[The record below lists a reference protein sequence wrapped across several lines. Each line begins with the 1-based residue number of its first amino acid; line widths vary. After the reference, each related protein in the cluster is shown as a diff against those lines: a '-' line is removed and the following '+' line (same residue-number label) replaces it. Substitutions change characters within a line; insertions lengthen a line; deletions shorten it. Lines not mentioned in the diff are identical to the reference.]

1 MKRYRPL
8 FFSGALSIGLL
19 AHAQPAS
26 VLFVG
31 NSYTGTNNLPGMV
44 SQLAASLGTTVSTG
58 MVTPGG
64 YTFLQHSTSPTT
76 LSTIASQQWDYV
88 VLQEQSQLGAL
99 PPDYNATAASAT
111 VLVDSIRAASE
122 CSRPVFYMT
131 WGRQNGDAQFCPSFP
146 YMCTYEGMQQALR
159 ENYLAM
165 AEDNNAYTAPVGMAW
180 KQVRDTHPGLQLYVG
195 DGSHPSV
202 QGTYLAAC
210 VFYCTLFQQPCTG
223 ASYTGTLSADTAA
236 ILQGIASATVLDSMA
251 LWNLDLPEGI
261 GAAITGSTSSAWNTV
276 TFHHSGTGTHLWTCS
291 DGQTSTDANP
301 TFTVDTPGTFTFSHT
316 YTDPCGNTD
325 TVTWTYDFIV
335 SGIDPGA
342 IQDGI
347 TVTATEGTIV
357 LRGAAGGDTLTIYDL
372 AGRAVIAVVRGNGT
386 LTVPSSPGVRIWSL
400 HRSNGERISGRVV
413 VQ

>member
-1 MKRYRPL
+1 MQPGDIIEGRFEILREVAAGGMGRIL
-8 FFSGALSIGLL
+8 QARDRQTGAVIALKLI
-19 AHAQPAS
+19 
-26 VLFVG
+26 VG
-31 NSYTGTNNLPGMV
+31 DD
-44 SQLAASLGTTVSTG
+44 AA
-58 MVTPGG
+58 
-64 YTFLQHSTSPTT
+64 FAERF
-76 LSTIASQQWDYV
+76 IREAV
-88 VLQEQSQLGAL
+88 VLADITHPGVVKYIAHGITSSG
-99 PPDYNATAASAT
+99 
-111 VLVDSIRAASE
+111 
-122 CSRPVFYMT
+122 
-131 WGRQNGDAQFCPSFP
+131 
-146 YMCTYEGMQQALR
+146 

-165 AEDNNAYTAPVGMAW
+165 AEDNDAYTAPVGMAW

-223 ASYTGTLSADTAA
+223 ASYTGMLSADTAA

-301 TFTVDTPGTFTFSHT
+301 TFTVDTPGTYTFTHT

-325 TVTWTYDFIV
+325 TATWTYDFIV